1 MIYNKKYLFGLHS
14 HSQEKAPKTNF
25 LIPKVVRSVFCYV
38 NSGTSGKVLGNLRM
52 GTSGERNHLVIGGL
66 ELSSLRLFT
75 PTSGGKRE
83 AGDSFNHQWPM
94 TESIMPV

>member
-66 ELSSLRLFT
+66 ELSVLSFPPLGRGEGT
-75 PTSGGKRE
+75 AMRGGYSN
-83 AGDSFNHQWPM
+83 G
-94 TESIMPV
+94 V